1 MKWMGISM
9 SISALFP
16 IYNNLYEKSI
26 NIVKCCVGKWP
37 HSKANALSLIHPPP
51 LYVKELD
58 SN

>member
-1 MKWMGISM
+1 MGISM

-16 IYNNLYEKSI
+16 LYNNLYEKSI
-26 NIVKCCVGKWP
+26 NIVKCVGKWP
-37 HSKANALSLIHPPP
+37 HSKANALSLIYPPP